1 MGDLIGEIVGGTLY
15 SVPLAEISRIADSNL
30 ATSEKTALYASMNRI
45 NALFMIARAGS
56 GHIGSSFSSMEIM
69 SYLYT
74 NEVYPHCKPGS
85 KNSSEEK
92 KAIFF
97 SSKGHDAPA
106 MYSVLIGLGILQYD
120 LLDKLRQLDGLPGHP
135 DVGTPGIATNT
146 GSLGMGVS
154 KAKGFIKAN
163 RLQNKDQSVFVLTG
177 DGELQEGQFWESL
190 GSAVNHAMDEL
201 TVIIDHNKLQSD
213 TLVAKVNDLG
223 DLEAKL
229 HAFGWHVERCD
240 GNEVDEFAECLARC
254 KAVQGKPKVIIADTV
269 KGKGVSFMEH
279 TSIDSDVENYKFHSG
294 APSAENYRLAV
305 DELLQTVNN
314 KLQAAGL
321 DLLAL
326 NATQAPSAPQA
337 SGRMQRLI
345 PTYANELVSLADRH
359 SNIVALDADL
369 VLDTGLIPFS
379 QQHSDRFIEC
389 GIAEQDMV
397 SQAGALAL
405 AGMMPIAHSFA
416 CFLAARPR
424 EQIYNNSSEG
434 TKIIYVGSLAG
445 VLPGGPGHS
454 HQGVSDIGAIGH
466 IPGMKVL
473 VPGCEEDVAPLL
485 AWAVNSNEESSYI
498 RLESIP
504 VALDFEYVPNTVM
517 KLGYGTP
524 ITEKATIKVITY
536 GPTMLAVA
544 LDAAKQVQGQ
554 VGEKVEVI
562 NFPWANFVDPEWLGH
577 ISGSAEF
584 LLCLENH
591 LAKGGLGDRIA
602 ACIAALSQS
611 KPQLLTMGLE
621 RVPVGGRNDEVLQ
634 YHGLDAAAVSNRILE
649 FINGRQNDR

>member
-1 MGDLIGEIVGGTLY
+1 MGDLIGEIVDGTLY

-30 ATSEKTALYASMNRI
+30 ATSEKISLYASINRI

-69 SYLYT
+69 TYLYT
-74 NEVYPHCKPGS
+74 NEIYPHCEPGA
-85 KNSSEEK
+85 KNGSAES

-106 MYSVLIGLGILQYD
+106 MYSALIGLGILPYD
-120 LLDKLRQLDGLPGHP
+120 LLNKLRQLGGLPGHP
-135 DVGTPGIATNT
+135 DVGTSGIVTNT

-163 RLQNKDQSVFVLTG
+163 RLQHIDQRVFVLTG

-190 GSAVNHAMDEL
+190 SSAVNHEMDEL

-213 TLVAKVNDLG
+213 TFVAKVNDLG

-229 HAFGWHVERCD
+229 QAFGWYVERCD
-240 GNEVDEFAECLARC
+240 GNEVSEFAESLERC
-254 KAVQGKPKVIIADTV
+254 KAVKGMPQVIIADTV

-294 APSAENYRLAV
+294 APSAENYRLAT
-305 DELLQTVNN
+305 DELLQSINDNLQAKGLAPIVLNTVN
-314 KLQAAGL
+314 
-321 DLLAL
+321 
-326 NATQAPSAPQA
+326 APEIPKSM
-337 SGRMQRLI
+337 SRMQRLI
-345 PTYANELVSLADRH
+345 PAYSDALVKLADQRDDI
-359 SNIVALDADL
+359 IVLDADL

-379 QQHSDRFIEC
+379 KKFPDRFIEC

-405 AGMMPIAHSFA
+405 AGMLPISHSFA

-424 EQIYNNSSEG
+424 EQIYNNASEH
-434 TKIIYVGSLAG
+434 TKLIYVGSLAG

-454 HQGVSDIGAIGH
+454 HQGVGDIGTLGH
-466 IPGMKVL
+466 IPGMTVL

-485 AWAVNSNEESSYI
+485 NWAVKVNTGACYL

-504 VALDFEYVPNTVM
+504 VALDFEYHSRPTFKV
-517 KLGYGTP
+517 GHGIS
-524 ITEKATIKVITY
+524 ITEQASVKLMTY
-536 GPTMLAVA
+536 GPTMLAIALEVA
-544 LDAAKQVQGQ
+544 TLVE
-554 VGEKVEVI
+554 EKLGTNVEVI
-562 NFPWANFVDPEWLGH
+562 NYPWANLVDPKWLGQ
-577 ISGSAEF
+577 ITESAD
-584 LLCLENH
+584 LLICVENH
-591 LAKGGLGDRIA
+591 FTIGGLGDRVA
-602 ACIAALSQS
+602 S
-611 KPQLLTMGLE
+611 LLGNFERQTPKLLQIGLDQI
-621 RVPVGGRNDEVLQ
+621 PVGGQNSEVLAHHQ
-634 YHGLDAAAVSNRILE
+634 LNKESIFRRISEALC
-649 FINGRQNDR
+649 